1 MGDMMMTMALVV
13 LLPLLL
19 PWLQVYLE
27 RLREERGQAQGVMAQ
42 HSQWLQGFREHVS
55 SVATLLKSNSSSSVG
70 ASTSHGAQLHAM
82 NSAGGTVGQRA
93 VVGGP
98 LSPVASSSLLAP
110 RLSAQP
116 MTLDLGNQQ
125 LVISLVHKTA

>member
-1 MGDMMMTMALVV
+1 V
-13 LLPLLL
+13 
-19 PWLQVYLE
+19 
-27 RLREERGQAQGVMAQ
+27 AQGVMAQ

-55 SVATLLKSNSSSSVG
+55 SVASLLNSNSSSSVG
-70 ASTSHGAQLHAM
+70 VSTGVGSSAGASHQAQLHGLS
-82 NSAGGTVGQRA
+82 SAGVAAQRA

-98 LSPVASSSLLAP
+98 LSPVASSSLLTP